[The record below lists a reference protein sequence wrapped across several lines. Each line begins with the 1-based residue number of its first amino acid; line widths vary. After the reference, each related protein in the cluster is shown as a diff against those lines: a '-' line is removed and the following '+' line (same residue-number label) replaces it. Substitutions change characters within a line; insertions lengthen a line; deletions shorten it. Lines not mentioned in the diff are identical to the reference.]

1 MRMFRRNEN
10 SLAAVARVA
19 VVAGAAGS
27 IGLML
32 YAGRRAPRLLIVL
45 FTIWVLS
52 PFMALL
58 WANIVSKPWPVVTR
72 LALYCVTPVIAL
84 SSLGIYGYAVLR
96 SSRSTPTAVFVAVP
110 PASSVL
116 MTIAVAGAALLSRKR
131 PH

>member
-58 WANIVSKPWPVVTR
+58 WANIVSKRWPVVTR
-72 LALYCVTPVIAL
+72 LTLYCVTLVLAL
-84 SSLGIYGYAVLR
+84 GSVGIYGYFVLR
-96 SSRSTPTAVFVAVP
+96 SSRSTPTQVFVALP
-110 PASSVL
+110 PASLVL